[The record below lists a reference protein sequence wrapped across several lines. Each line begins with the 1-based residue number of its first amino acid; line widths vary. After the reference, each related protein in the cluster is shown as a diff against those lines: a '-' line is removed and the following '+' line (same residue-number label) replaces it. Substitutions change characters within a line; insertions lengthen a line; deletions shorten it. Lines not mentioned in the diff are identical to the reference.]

1 MRIIHKQLLVLL
13 CAATLGGGA
22 YLHAQNDYPAPAK
35 TPEEAATR
43 FYLFL
48 SVIKQFSSEES
59 PFNKA
64 RSSET
69 ALPNLSGTGW
79 LSRKQYPEVVG
90 ADFSLFSSLNTSL
103 KDTRFEAHQSATGGD
118 VIIAQVTP
126 ANVTQSHKVI
136 VVAEDG
142 GYRVDLKATYAR
154 WNNLSG
160 EQLDEQWFRY
170 TGVISP
176 SSATNANFLRAQ
188 CQTQLKQQMLGVL
201 QYAQDYDEKLPPAR
215 RWIDVLQP
223 YTKSE
228 QIFICPSLQN
238 KGNGYAYNQN
248 LSQLPQSKIDEVAL
262 TVNIYETSNPNRN
275 VFAPFTGRAYRHQD
289 GINLAFADGHIKWF
303 RKDADLN
310 ALTIKP

>member
-35 TPEEAATR
+35 TPEEAGRMFLLILEEIKPNSGPFDVERAARYEGVLLREQNEAISSSRHGEEFLRLLSTQAHELQFNAEVSGKEGNAT
-43 FYLFL
+43 
-48 SVIKQFSSEES
+48 
-59 PFNKA
+59 
-64 RSSET
+64 
-69 ALPNLSGTGW
+69 
-79 LSRKQYPEVVG
+79 VV
-90 ADFSLFSSLNTSL
+90 
-103 KDTRFEAHQSATGGD
+103 
-118 VIIAQVTP
+118 QVTP
-126 ANVTQSHKVI
+126 NASKGRE
-136 VVAEDG
+136 VVVVPSDG
-142 GYRVDLKATYAR
+142 GYRVDMKATYGR

-160 EQLDEQWFRY
+160 EQLDEAWWKY
-170 TGVISP
+170 TGMMSP
-176 SSATNANFLRAQ
+176 SLATNANFLRSQ
-188 CQTQLKQQMLGVL
+188 CQTNMKMQMLGVL
-201 QYAQDYDEKLPPAR
+201 QYSQDYDEKLPPAR
-215 RWIDVLQP
+215 RWIDVVMP
-223 YTKSE
+223 YVKSE
-228 QIFICPSLQN
+228 QIFICPSLRS